1 MLKGK
6 KIVLGITGSIAA
18 YKAATL
24 ARLLIKQEA
33 EVKVVMTP
41 LAKEFITPLTMATVS
56 KNPILVDFFDPESGA
71 WNSHIDL
78 GTWSDLYLI
87 APATANT
94 IAKMAHGI
102 ADNLLLTTYLSARCP
117 VFIAPA
123 MDLDMFNHPST
134 EKNIEIL
141 KSFGNHFIE
150 VGTGELA
157 SGLFGKGRMEEPE
170 KIVEIISEFFGSKK
184 KNKTFLNGKKI
195 LITAGPTY
203 EAIDPV
209 RFIGNHSSG
218 KMGVA
223 LAETAAA
230 MGAKVNLILGPGS
243 VQPSQPGIDVTN
255 VISANEMYEESMK
268 NFPNSD
274 CAIMAA
280 AVSDF
285 EPEKAND
292 QKVKRGKE
300 DLVIRLKPTC
310 DISRSLGK
318 IKKRGQLLIG
328 FALETQNE
336 VENARKK
343 MAKKNFDFIV
353 LNSLGDPGAGF
364 GYDTNKISIIYKDNN
379 IQQFELKSKTD
390 VARDILD
397 KVEEYFKTNQ

>member
-1 MLKGK
+1 
-6 KIVLGITGSIAA
+6 
-18 YKAATL
+18 
-24 ARLLIKQEA
+24 
-33 EVKVVMTP
+33 
-41 LAKEFITPLTMATVS
+41 
-56 KNPILVDFFDPESGA
+56 
-71 WNSHIDL
+71 
-78 GTWSDLYLI
+78 
-87 APATANT
+87 
-94 IAKMAHGI
+94 
-102 ADNLLLTTYLSARCP
+102 
-117 VFIAPA
+117 
-123 MDLDMFNHPST
+123 
-134 EKNIEIL
+134 
-141 KSFGNHFIE
+141 
-150 VGTGELA
+150 
-157 SGLFGKGRMEEPE
+157 
-170 KIVEIISEFFGSKK
+170 
-184 KNKTFLNGKKI
+184 
-195 LITAGPTY
+195 
-203 EAIDPV
+203 
-209 RFIGNHSSG
+209 
-218 KMGVA
+218 MGVA

-300 DLVIRLKPTC
+300 DLVIRLKPTR